1 MNAFQVILVSALGLA
16 AIAIPVLVARSAI
29 GRLAGAAALV
39 VVACGIVFAIEP
51 DWTTSIAHVLG
62 ISRGTD
68 LLLYLLVL
76 VVGYGFLFVYLKLRR
91 VRRELTLLVR
101 ELAIREAE
109 RGKTPHD
116 ERDAPT
122 DRTR

>member
-29 GRLAGAAALV
+29 GRFAGAAALV

-51 DWTTSIAHVLG
+51 DWTTAIAHVLG

-109 RGKTPHD
+109 RGKAPRD

-122 DRTR
+122 DRAR